1 MFRVAP
7 AMAGETGTENRPPK
21 FDRVVTGQITQGGAP
36 LTGATV
42 SVKGTST
49 SVNTDANGN
58 FSISVPDDK
67 AVLVISYVGFTTQ
80 EIVVGARSN
89 INVGLQSSSTDLA
102 NIVVMGYGTQSRCR
116 KNH

>member
-1 MFRVAP
+1 LLVTKLFHNQLEDQFLSILLLKPRLMQKSTIILVTRSLLYLALMFRVAP

-67 AVLVISYVGFTTQ
+67 AVLVIS
-80 EIVVGARSN
+80 
-89 INVGLQSSSTDLA
+89 
-102 NIVVMGYGTQSRCR
+102 
-116 KNH
+116 